1 MGLFSWLRRKKNHQM
16 ESHNEEACCE
26 ERYMDDLQQDAQN
39 MRFKTSGLEQA
50 AMNNKHMNN
59 LFFRGKGF

>member
-1 MGLFSWLRRKKNHQM
+1 M
-16 ESHNEEACCE
+16 
-26 ERYMDDLQQDAQN
+26 YDLQQNAQN

-59 LFFRGKGF
+59 FFFKGKGF